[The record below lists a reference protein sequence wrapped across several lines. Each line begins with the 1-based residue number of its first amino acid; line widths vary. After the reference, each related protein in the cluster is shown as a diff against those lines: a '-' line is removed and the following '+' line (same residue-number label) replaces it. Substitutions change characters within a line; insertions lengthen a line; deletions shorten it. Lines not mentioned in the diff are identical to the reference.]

1 VDNILNK
8 GLIDLINLSI
18 SLSQL
23 TSISSIGAISQLIK
37 DIVVFFL
44 EKYTLFGVRTS

>member
-23 TSISSIGAISQLIK
+23 TSISSIGAISIK